1 MSTLSGK
8 INLLKYPG
16 SKKIIANGVKGIFIP
31 AEQNPSIYIR
41 EKGAYA
47 AVRIVEKEATFN
59 DKTYSH
65 FIAATLTKKQREE
78 LSNDGLSEDEIKA
91 FSPILGNL
99 ETYEPQGATYEE
111 AVVKD
116 DDIEDMPF
124 GL

>member
-1 MSTLSGK
+1 MATLNGK

-16 SKKIIANGVKGIFIP
+16 AKKIIANGVKGIFIP
-31 AEQNPSIYIR
+31 AEQNPSIFIG

-47 AVRIVEKEATFN
+47 AVRVVEKVTTFN

-65 FIAATLTKKQREE
+65 FIAATLSKAQRDE
-78 LSNDGLSEDEIKA
+78 LAAQGLSEDEIKA

-111 AVVKD
+111 ATVAEDVD
-116 DDIEDMPF
+116 DLPF
-124 GL
+124 D